1 MTDRIPIH
9 EGRKL
14 LQAQATHKQIQS
26 AVEEYLTVR
35 GIPCSATDA
44 TEAYNRH
51 GQRVRRVEEG
61 WPDVTG
67 CCCVRTV
74 FGSFSGIFLAVEVK
88 TAKDKL
94 RPAQAKVLHELY
106 QAGALVVVARSL
118 DDLIVAL
125 ETGKATSE
133 TLQEIAATLAKEG
146 KRKRRRRAKCQ

>member
-1 MTDRIPIH
+1 M
-9 EGRKL
+9 L

-44 TEAYNRH
+44 TEAYNRK

-67 CCCVRTV
+67 CCSVRTV

-94 RPAQAKVLHELY
+94 RLAQAKVLHALY

-118 DDLIVAL
+118 DAVILAL
-125 ETGKATSE
+125 ETGKAPAE
-133 TLQEIAATLAKEG
+133 TLAEITATLAKEG
-146 KRKRRRRAKCQ
+146 KPKKQRRASKR

>member
-1 MTDRIPIH
+1 MTDRIPIQ

-14 LQAQATHKQIQS
+14 LQAQATHKQIQT
-26 AVEEYLTVR
+26 AVEEYLTLR

-44 TEAYNRH
+44 TESYNRK

-88 TAKDKL
+88 TAKDRL
-94 RPAQAKVLHELY
+94 RPAQAKVLHDLY
-106 QAGALVVVARSL
+106 QAGALVVVARSV
-118 DDLIVAL
+118 DDLISAL
-125 ETGKATSE
+125 DAGKAPAE
-133 TLQEIAATLAKEG
+133 TLAEIAETLAKEG
-146 KRKRRRRAKCQ
+146 KRKRRQRTIS